1 MRLQSL
7 ALLVALLLGRQRQPP
22 TGLAGS
28 GHVEVGVAL
37 MSLPS
42 GLLAII
48 GQAMT
53 KLESKLEVCH
63 SPGLHTQKSKPA
75 RSARCAVYTPFAV
88 RCDSAR
94 TRNTAGLLHCWLLSA
109 PVGIVLC
116 GAQLQR
122 STFPPLSSS

>member
-1 MRLQSL
+1 M
-7 ALLVALLLGRQRQPP
+7 
-22 TGLAGS
+22 
-28 GHVEVGVAL
+28 AL

-122 STFPPLSSS
+122 SSSSFPGDRCPQVDLKSQFEDVARTLR